1 MNERDRLERLA
12 RLRAGFLRAGSSS
25 ATLRDYWRDTEDLAV
40 YDEFLGERI
49 GQKWDAV
56 LEELGVRGFPAAPT
70 DTVVD
75 LGCGSGIAGR
85 RYAAR
90 FPSRRLEFH
99 DRSALAMDFAAA
111 SARRALPTLEVV
123 TARDPKPRA
132 VDVLLVSHVL
142 DELDPPGEAWLATW
156 LEVSRKVVFVEPG
169 THAVSRRLG
178 AIRERL
184 RSRVRIV
191 APCPHAE
198 ACPALSEQTDWC
210 HFFAKPAPESFTDG
224 DTVRLARELGVDLR
238 SLPYA
243 FLAWTMDDTIIL
255 HDAVWPARAL
265 GRPRVS
271 THAAELSVCSL
282 DGLTTARVE
291 KRRDRALYKQID
303 KRPHDLRRW
312 PPTDSAT

>member
-12 RLRAGFLRAGSSS
+12 RLRDGFLRAGDASRG
-25 ATLRDYWRDTEDLAV
+25 LRDYWRDTEDLEV

-56 LEELGVRGFPAAPT
+56 LEELVQRSYPAVPT
-70 DTVVD
+70 DLVVD

-85 RYAAR
+85 RYAAC
-90 FPSRRLEFH
+90 FPLRRLEFH
-99 DRSALAMDFAAA
+99 DRSTLAMDFAAA
-111 SARRALPTLEVV
+111 RARRAFPSLEIV

-142 DELDPPGEAWLATW
+142 DELDAVGEAWLSAW
-156 LEVSRKVVFVEPG
+156 LEVSRTVIFVEPG

-178 AIRERL
+178 AFRERL
-184 RSRVRIV
+184 RSQVRILG
-191 APCPHAE
+191 PCPHAA
-198 ACPALSEQTDWC
+198 ACPALNNESDWC

-224 DTVRLARELGVDLR
+224 DTVRRARELGVDLR

-243 FLAWTMDDTIIL
+243 FLAWTRRDTITPD
-255 HDAVWPARAL
+255 DAIWPGRVL
-265 GRPRVS
+265 GRPRVA
-271 THAAELSVCSL
+271 THAAELSVCGL

-291 KRRDRALYKQID
+291 KRRDRALYKQLD

-312 PPTDSAT
+312 PPPAEAP